1 MEVLQ
6 ADGAIRTLLYHD
18 LTDVLVV
25 VTESLVVGQ
34 FTAEHD
40 GSLVEISKVKMSTR
54 SSDCSISWAGKGI
67 LAITT
72 GELSVRLWNL
82 DNGDNFVLTG
92 NTGSGGHS
100 ESISSLSWCGAK
112 STLAAGTNLGN
123 IVLWKHENMD
133 IGQDSEDTWHQ
144 VMSLIHF
151 YERYHVNNII

>member
-1 MEVLQ
+1 MGGEERKENLNFYVGSSTGVIYYLNENGSCMEVLQ

-72 GELSVRLWNL
+72 GELSVR
-82 DNGDNFVLTG
+82 
-92 NTGSGGHS
+92 
-100 ESISSLSWCGAK
+100 
-112 STLAAGTNLGN
+112 
-123 IVLWKHENMD
+123 
-133 IGQDSEDTWHQ
+133 
-144 VMSLIHF
+144 
-151 YERYHVNNII
+151 